1 MTSAGTS
8 IGSTS
13 VTQFDN
19 QQYTNQQLKLQLA
32 LNHLFH
38 TDNERTLWTYKFT

>member
-19 QQYTNQQLKLQLA
+19 HLTNQQLKLQLA

-38 TDNERTLWTYKFT
+38 SDNERTFMDI